1 MYNSFKTHNEKL
13 YTGMRV
19 GGAHYWNYND
29 GKWHETKEAPDR
41 WSFSFNS
48 KKTRVTQAPS
58 NTGASLNTKFHWYI
72 IADQIATK
80 IDSNSYMTSMK
91 GVKFKIGHKRPYWK
105 SFSYN
110 YPNQIS
116 YKERIIQILE
126 TILINLKSKNNFCVK
141 DL

>member
-1 MYNSFKTHNEKL
+1 MYNSYKIYDKKI

-19 GGAHYWNYND
+19 GGSHYWIYND
-29 GKWHETKEAPDR
+29 GKWFETKKAPDK
-41 WSFSFNS
+41 WNFKFESL
-48 KKTRVTQAPS
+48 KTRLTPAPL
-58 NTGASLNTKFHWYI
+58 NTGASINTKFHWYI
-72 IADQIATK
+72 LADQIATK
-80 IDSNSYMTSMK
+80 IDSNSYRTSMK

-126 TILINLKSKNNFCVK
+126 AILIDLRSKNNFYVK